1 MKLRELNIVL
11 GVCLLLIAGCG
22 DDNNDG
28 GTGGNTQPVISSFTP
43 NQVNRGQQNVEGHI
57 NGTNLNGVTSVTLGD
72 GLTVVRFIGVSATD
86 IQVIFNVGN
95 NAAAGGRTISVSTS
109 AGSTSSST
117 VLTVSDNRIPQAK
130 FTISPAQGAE
140 NTLFTVDATNSNDAD
155 GKVDKYAWDFGD
167 GKIATGRT
175 ATHKYSTKG
184 TYKITLTVTDN
195 DGATASS
202 SKDVQ
207 VEKGQAPVASF
218 VITPPAGQ
226 VGLAFRYDASAST
239 DKDGKITKFEWKFG
253 DGGSATGPIVTHI
266 YNNSGIFDV
275 TLSVTDDT
283 GLKSEKEN
291 QLRVEKFD
299 EQKAKNDIDR
309 LMRRFFERFSKLER
323 FDAETIVDGW
333 STAPECKG
341 RDHEIRIIERQQQ
354 LIKETDAEVRSVEVL
369 VKPSRVDANATVVA
383 KFQWTTK
390 AGVDGSSTVVHHF
403 TLIFD
408 DGEWQIC
415 NFSLENLSAA
425 GNELFLLD

>member
-1 MKLRELNIVL
+1 MKLRELSIL
-11 GVCLLLIAGCG
+11 FGVCLLLIAGCG
-22 DDNNDG
+22 NDNDDG
-28 GTGGNTQPVISSFTP
+28 GTGGNIQPVISSFTP
-43 NQVNRGQQNVEGHI
+43 NQVNRGQKNVEGHI
-57 NGTNLNGVTSVTLGD
+57 NGTNLNGVSSVTLGD
-72 GLTVVRFIGVSATD
+72 GLTVVRFTGISAND

-95 NAAAGGRTISVSTS
+95 NAAAGGRTITVATSV
-109 AGSTSSST
+109 GSTSSST

-140 NTLFTVDATNSNDAD
+140 NTLFTVDATNSDDAD
-155 GKVDKYAWDFGD
+155 GKVDRYAWDFGD
-167 GKIATGRT
+167 GKTATGRT
-175 ATHKYSTKG
+175 ATHKYPTKG

-195 DGATASS
+195 KGATASTS
-202 SKDVQ
+202 HDVQ

-218 VITPPAGQ
+218 VINPPAGQ
-226 VGLAFRYDASAST
+226 VGLAFHYDASASS
-239 DKDGKITKFEWKFG
+239 DKDGKIAKYEWKFG

-266 YNNSGIFDV
+266 YQNSGIFDV

-341 RDHEIRIIERQQQ
+341 RDHEIRIIEQQQQ
-354 LIKETDAEVRSVEVL
+354 LIKETDAEVLDVAVL
-369 VKPSRVDANATVVA
+369 IKPSSVDANADVVA
-383 KFQWTTK
+383 KFQWITK
-390 AGVDGSSTVVHHF
+390 AGVPGTATVVHHF

-415 NFSLENLSAA
+415 NFTLENLSTT
-425 GNELFLLD
+425 GNDLFLLD